1 MLLFFALRPHDLAI
15 IFACTCRNLTHS
27 VDTGLIDTSGGLV
40 HFDTSEA
47 MILMKAESDV
57 AIITGVS
64 ILLAIENLTRGV
76 DEPHYGVHSCVI
88 CVPDRIRHLEPNM
101 VL

>member
-1 MLLFFALRPHDLAI
+1 M
-15 IFACTCRNLTHS
+15 HS

-47 MILMKAESDV
+47 MILMKAQSDV

-64 ILLAIENLTRGV
+64 ILLAIENLARGV
-76 DEPHYGVHSCVI
+76 DEPHYGVHPCVI
-88 CVPDRIRHLEPNM
+88 CIPDRIRRLEPNM

>member
-1 MLLFFALRPHDLAI
+1 
-15 IFACTCRNLTHS
+15 
-27 VDTGLIDTSGGLV
+27 
-40 HFDTSEA
+40 

-64 ILLAIENLTRGV
+64 ILLAIENLARGV